1 MRIFK
6 HDCQTVIL
14 KALNE
19 DVLVSI
25 LIFAKLSGEK
35 W

>member
-1 MRIFK
+1 MYIVK
-6 HDCQTVIL
+6 HDCQTVIP

-25 LIFAKLSGEK
+25 LIFANPRGEK